1 MAIVKWTPWTD
12 LDAMERRMR
21 RFFDEAGVVPPP
33 MPAADVYETDG
44 TFVVELEVPGYE
56 QKDLDL
62 ELTRHQLVVKGRL
75 ETVKEEEEKEK
86 AFRLQERLETSFE
99 RRFEIP
105 PEVDLEKFHA
115 DFSKGVLK
123 VTAPKQKG
131 LEPKKIAIG
140 SGA

>member
-21 RFFDEAGVVPPP
+21 RFFDEAGVVPAP

-44 TFVVELEVPGYE
+44 DFVVELEVPGYE
-56 QKDLDL
+56 QKDLEI
-62 ELTRHQLVVKGRL
+62 ELADHTLVVTGEL
-75 ETVKEEEEKEK
+75 ETVKEGKEK
-86 AFRLQERLETSFE
+86 TFRLHERLEKSFE
-99 RRFEIP
+99 RRFGVP
-105 PEVDLEKFHA
+105 PEVDLERFHA

-123 VTAPKQKG
+123 VTAPKLKG
-131 LEPKKIAIG
+131 MESKKIAIG

>member
-12 LDAMERRMR
+12 LDTMERRMR
-21 RFFDEAGVVPPP
+21 RFFDEVGVVPSPL
-33 MPAADVYETDG
+33 PAADVYETDG

-56 QKDLDL
+56 QKDLDI
-62 ELTRHQLVVKGRL
+62 ELSRHQLVVKGRL
-75 ETVKEEEEKEK
+75 ETVKEEAEK
-86 AFRLQERLETSFE
+86 AFRLHERLEKSFE

-105 PEVDLEKFHA
+105 PEVDLEQLHA

-123 VTAPKQKG
+123 VAAPKQKG
-131 LEPKKIAIG
+131 LEPKKITIG

>member
-21 RFFDEAGVVPPP
+21 RFFDEVGVVPAPT
-33 MPAADVYETDG
+33 PAADVYETDG

-56 QKDLDL
+56 QKDLDI
-62 ELTRHQLVVKGRL
+62 ELTNHTLVVKGLL
-75 ETVKEEEEKEK
+75 ETVTKETEK
-86 AFRLQERLETSFE
+86 AFRLHERLEKSFE

-105 PEVDLEKFHA
+105 PEVDLQQFHA

-131 LEPKKIAIG
+131 TEPKKIAIG